1 MFFNNITYLV
11 AGSYIIVDAL
21 LGAMVFMVSAW
32 LLSLILKM
40 AILMYMSGV
49 SKFQEFVILLLIL
62 AFVAEV
68 GFEEN
73 P

>member
-40 AILMYMSGV
+40 AILMHMSGV